1 MDFDKESKYR
11 GKKFVFF
18 FFFFFLF
25 YFFFGGAGRA
35 GGVGEGEYAGKVV
48 DIKRM
53 TKNQNPGFSN
63 FPLLWGEGEGGAG
76 QEEV

>member
-1 MDFDKESKYR
+1 M
-11 GKKFVFF
+11 
-18 FFFFFLF
+18 
-25 YFFFGGAGRA
+25 
-35 GGVGEGEYAGKVV
+35 GEGEYAGKVV